1 LPLILEGVNYVL
13 RRFWWLGVI
22 GALALLLMGYSLVQ
36 IATLRAAGATE
47 AELHGTVLD
56 NPPLVNGIELTSSEG
71 ERASLADFEGKVVL
85 AFFGF
90 TNCPDVCPLTM
101 GRLARIYRDLG
112 EPEDVQVVMIT
123 VDPEHDTPEVLRE
136 YLARF
141 HPDFVGLT
149 GTPAEIANATR
160 AFFIGYRDL
169 QDQGFIH
176 TDTVA
181 MLDRTG
187 RMRLVYGQDK
197 ILAIEDDLRRVLADR
212 TW

>member
-1 LPLILEGVNYVL
+1 ML

-22 GALALLLMGYSLVQ
+22 GVLALLLMGYSLFQ
-36 IATLRAAGATE
+36 LTALRAAGAAE
-47 AELHGTVLD
+47 AELRGTLLD
-56 NPPLVNGIELTSSEG
+56 NPPQVNDITLTSFGG
-71 ERASLADFEGKVVL
+71 ERRSLADFEGKLVL
-85 AFFGF
+85 VFFGF

-123 VDPEHDTPEVLRE
+123 VDPEHDTPEVLQE
-136 YLARF
+136 YLGRF

-149 GTPAEIANATR
+149 GTPAEVANATR
-160 AFFIGYRDL
+160 SFFIGYRDL

-181 MLDRTG
+181 MLDRSG
-187 RMRLVYGQDK
+187 HMRLVYGQDK
-197 ILAIEDDLRRVLADR
+197 VLDIETDLRQVLSR
-212 TW
+212 RSW